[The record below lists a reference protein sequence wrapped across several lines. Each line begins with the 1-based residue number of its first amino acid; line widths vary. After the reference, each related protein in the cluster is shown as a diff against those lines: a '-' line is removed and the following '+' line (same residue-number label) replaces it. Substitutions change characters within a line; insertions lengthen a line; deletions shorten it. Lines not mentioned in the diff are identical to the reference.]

1 MEERT
6 PLDLVDYTDGDL
18 ENSLRNV
25 FVDKN
30 AEYIVCDGDTN
41 RSKFLSDG
49 INLGVNN
56 GWLMG
61 EKIIEDQCTTI
72 EYRLT
77 PKGKEY
83 FGLD

>member
-41 RSKFLSDG
+41 RSKFLRFEG
-49 INLGVNN
+49 IKVLFPYVP
-56 GWLMG
+56 
-61 EKIIEDQCTTI
+61 TI
-72 EYRLT
+72 VLIKMIFWATFRYNCRKYL
-77 PKGKEY
+77 
-83 FGLD
+83 